1 MKVKVAPSL
10 MCMDLLNI
18 EKEIKMLEDRSDYFH
33 VDILDWHYCKNMSL
47 APCFMEQ
54 IRKITDVPMD
64 AHLYV
69 DNIEEDLV
77 QLCIDSGAEIIEMP
91 PEIIERQVYRLAS
104 LIHSQG
110 KKFGVFI
117 NPAVSLDVIRP
128 YAHLLD
134 RLLIMT
140 VDPGF
145 AGQPFVEYSLKK
157 IRQACEWR
165 KAEGYTYEIACDGC
179 CNEAWYGALYSAGC
193 DVFIVGNSGLFNKD
207 RKDTAHALTVCLD
220 NIECA
225 IRKVDSKADE

>member
-1 MKVKVAPSL
+1 MTTYKFSEQ
-10 MCMDLLNI
+10 
-18 EKEIKMLEDRSDYFH
+18 EKMMLESIQQPYAVFQYDNK
-33 VDILDWHYCKNMSL
+33 VIPL
-47 APCFMEQ
+47 ALSEGFVNLFGYNSKESAKRDLIQNNTMY
-54 IRKITDVPMD
+54 
-64 AHLYV
+64 LYV
-69 DNIEEDLV
+69 HPDDLAKV
-77 QLCIDSGAEIIEMP
+77 EGETYNFIVHDEKYDI
-91 PEIIERQVYRLAS
+91 VYHSRNNS
-104 LIHSQG
+104 TRDYKMIHSQG

-207 RKDTAHALTVCLD
+207 RKDTAHALTVCLE

-225 IRKVDSKADE
+225 IRKEDSRADE

>member
-10 MCMDLLNI
+10 MCVDLLNI

-33 VDILDWHYCKNMSL
+33 VDILDWHYCRNMSL

-77 QLCIDSGAEIIEMP
+77 QLCIDSGAEIIVMP

-165 KAEGYTYEIACDGC
+165 KAEGYTYEMACDGS

-193 DVFIVGNSGLFNKD
+193 DVFILGNSGLFNKD

-220 NIECA
+220 NIEFA
-225 IRKVDSKADE
+225 IRKVDSRADE

>member
-10 MCMDLLNI
+10 MCVDLLNI

-117 NPAVSLDVIRP
+117 NPAVSLDVIQP

-165 KAEGYTYEIACDGC
+165 KAEGYTYEIACDGS

-193 DVFIVGNSGLFNKD
+193 DVFILGNSGLFNKD

-220 NIECA
+220 NIEFA
-225 IRKVDSKADE
+225 IRKVDSRADE